1 MRMKNKLRAVAG
13 TAVVA
18 LLIAGC
24 GSNPVPRPVMAHG
37 VAVRESLRKPRPY
50 GAPDAAFGLDV
61 PSARC
66 RCDPAAHLVLS
77 PSSPAHAL
85 GLGLLAVRG
94 RATRAAG

>member
-37 VAVRESLRKPRPY
+37 VAVKGPPVNPRPY
-50 GAPDAAFGLDV
+50 GTADAAFGLDV
-61 PSARC
+61 LGAVC
-66 RCDPAAHLVLS
+66 RGDPRANLVLS
-77 PSSPAHAL
+77 PSSPASGRGMAYLRARGRHAAAL
-85 GLGLLAVRG
+85 G
-94 RATRAAG
+94 